1 MTPLPKRRLSTRRQ
15 TQRAKG
21 LKKLVFAK
29 TFTCKNCGALVLPHH
44 VCAKCGYYGGKLII
58 NIKTKT
64 KKEK

>member
-21 LKKLVFAK
+21 LKKIGFKQTYA
-29 TFTCKNCGALVLPHH
+29 CKNCGALNLPHH
-44 VCAKCGYYGGKLII
+44 ACAKCGYYDGKQVIA
-58 NIKTKT
+58 IKTKK